1 MLRGTLLW
9 LSRRRALLHFVTRR
23 SLPRAFARRFVA
35 GETLDD
41 AVAAVRAVNARG
53 MSASLDLLGESVT
66 ATAEAIAARDAII
79 RVVDRIAT
87 LGLDANVSVKLTQL
101 GLDLD
106 PAVCRANMLAILERA
121 APHRIFVRVDM
132 EGSPYTERT
141 LRLFREHLHPGSG
154 DLVGVVIQ
162 SALRRS
168 DRDLEDLIRM
178 GARVRLVKGA
188 YAESHQIAFPDKRDV
203 DAAFA
208 RQTRRLLDAGC
219 YPAIATH
226 DARLIAAAKQHALA
240 RGYGPER
247 FEFQL
252 LYGVRRD
259 LQERLRAEGHR
270 VRVYIPFGTHWYPYL
285 MRRLA
290 ERPANIASVTGS
302 VIKEAF
308 ARG

>member
-41 AVAAVRAVNARG
+41 AVGAVRAVNARG
-53 MSASLDLLGESVT
+53 LSATLDLLGESVT
-66 ATAEAIAARDAII
+66 STPESVAARDQILE
-79 RVVDRIAT
+79 VVDRIVAG
-87 LGLDANVSVKLTQL
+87 GLNANVSVKLTQL
-101 GLDLD
+101 GLDID
-106 PAVCRANMLAILERA
+106 PEVCRANMVAILRRA

-141 LRLFREHLHPGSG
+141 LRLFREHLHPQFG

-162 SALRRS
+162 TMLRRS
-168 DRDLEDLIRM
+168 DRDVEDLIKLN
-178 GARVRLVKGA
+178 ARVRLVKGA
-188 YAESHQIAFPDKRDV
+188 YVESHQIAYPDKRDV

-208 RQTRRLLDAGC
+208 RQAERLLDAGC
-219 YPAIATH
+219 RPAVATH
-226 DARLIAAAKQHALA
+226 DERLIDAARQHARD
-240 RGYGPER
+240 RGYGPDQ
-247 FEFQL
+247 FEFQM

-259 LQERLRAEGHR
+259 LQERLRAEGYR
-270 VRVYIPFGTHWYPYL
+270 VRVYVPFGTHWYPYL

-290 ERPANIASVTGS
+290 ERPANIASITGS
-302 VIKEAF
+302 VLKEAM
-308 ARG
+308 ARK

>member
-53 MSASLDLLGESVT
+53 MPATLDLLGESVT
-66 ATAEAIAARDAII
+66 STAESVAARDQIVRI
-79 RVVDRIAT
+79 VDRIAAT
-87 LGLDANVSVKLTQL
+87 GLDANVSVKLTQL
-101 GLDLD
+101 GLDVD
-106 PAVCRANMLAILERA
+106 PEACRANMLAILERA
-121 APHRIFVRVDM
+121 ARHGIFVRVDM

-141 LRLFREHLHPGSG
+141 LRLFREHLHPEFGG
-154 DLVGVVIQ
+154 LVGVVIQ
-162 SALRRS
+162 TMLRRS
-168 DRDLEDLIRM
+168 DRDVEDLIRM

-188 YAESHQIAFPDKRDV
+188 YAESHQIAYPDKRDV

-208 RQTRRLLDAGC
+208 RQVERLLDAGC
-219 YPAIATH
+219 YPAFATH
-226 DARLIAAAKQHALA
+226 DEHLIAATRQYAGG

-247 FEFQL
+247 FEFQM

-259 LQERLRAEGHR
+259 LQERLRAEGYR
-270 VRVYIPFGTHWYPYL
+270 IRVYVPFGTQWYPYL

-290 ERPANIASVTGS
+290 ERPANIAFILGNVVREG
-302 VIKEAF
+302 V
-308 ARG
+308 RR

>member
-53 MSASLDLLGESVT
+53 MPATLDLLGESVT
-66 ATAEAIAARDAII
+66 STAESVAARDQIVRI
-79 RVVDRIAT
+79 VDRIAAT
-87 LGLDANVSVKLTQL
+87 GLDANVSVKLTQL
-101 GLDLD
+101 GLDVD
-106 PAVCRANMLAILERA
+106 PEACRANMLAILERA
-121 APHRIFVRVDM
+121 ARHGIFVRVDM

-141 LRLFREHLHPGSG
+141 LRLFREHLHPEFGG
-154 DLVGVVIQ
+154 LVGVVIQ
-162 SALRRS
+162 TMLRRS
-168 DRDLEDLIRM
+168 DRDVEDLIRM

-188 YAESHQIAFPDKRDV
+188 YAESHQIAYPDKRDV

-208 RQTRRLLDAGC
+208 RQVERLLDAGC
-219 YPAIATH
+219 YPAFATH
-226 DARLIAAAKQHALA
+226 DEHLIAATRQYAGG

-247 FEFQL
+247 FEFQM

-259 LQERLRAEGHR
+259 LQERLRAEGYR
-270 VRVYIPFGTHWYPYL
+270 IRVYVPFGTHWYPYF

-290 ERPANIASVTGS
+290 ERPANVAFITGS
-302 VIKEAF
+302 LLRETLS
-308 ARG
+308 RT

>member
-1 MLRGTLLW
+1 MLRNTLLW
-9 LSRRRALLHFVTRR
+9 LSRRRAMLHFVTRR

-41 AVAAVRAVNARG
+41 AISAVRGVNARG
-53 MSASLDLLGESVT
+53 MSASLDLLGESVSST
-66 ATAEAIAARDAII
+66 ADALAARDRILEI
-79 RVVDRIAT
+79 LDRVVAE
-87 LGLDANVSVKLTQL
+87 GVNANVSVKLTQL

-106 PAVCRANMLAILERA
+106 PGVCRDNMMAILERA

-141 LRLFREHLHPGSG
+141 LRLFREHLHPRFG

-168 DRDLEDLIRM
+168 ERDVEDLIRM
-178 GARVRLVKGA
+178 GARVRMVKGA
-188 YAESHQIAFPDKRDV
+188 YAESHQIAYPAKRDV

-208 RQTRRLLDAGC
+208 RLTERLLDAGC
-219 YPAIATH
+219 CPAVATH
-226 DARLIAAAKQHALA
+226 DGRLVDAVKWRAAE

-247 FEFQL
+247 FEFQM

-259 LQERLRAEGHR
+259 LQERLRAEGYR
-270 VRVYIPFGTHWYPYL
+270 VRVYIPFGTNWYPYL

-290 ERPANIASVTGS
+290 ERPANIASITGS
-302 VIKEAF
+302 VLKEAF
-308 ARG
+308 SRG

>member
-9 LSRRRALLHFVTRR
+9 LSRRQALLHFVTRR

-41 AVAAVRAVNARG
+41 AAAAVRAVDARG
-53 MSASLDLLGESVT
+53 MAASLDLLGESVSS
-66 ATAEAIAARDAII
+66 TAEAVAARDEII
-79 RVVDRIAT
+79 RIVDRIAA
-87 LGLDANVSVKLTQL
+87 LGLNAHVSVKLTQL

-106 PAVCRANMLAILERA
+106 PAVCRANMVTILERA
-121 APHRIFVRVDM
+121 APRRIFVRVDM

-141 LRLFREHLHPGSG
+141 LRLFREHLHPRFG
-154 DLVGVVIQ
+154 DLVGVVVQ

-168 DRDLEDLIRM
+168 DRDVEDLIRM
-178 GARVRLVKGA
+178 RARVRLVKGA
-188 YAESHQIAFPDKRDV
+188 YAESHQVAFPDKRDV

-208 RQTRRLLDAGC
+208 RQAQRLMDAGC

-226 DARLIAAAKQHALA
+226 DNRLIAAAKRYAQE
-240 RGYGPER
+240 RGYGPGR
-247 FEFQL
+247 FEFQM

-259 LQERLRAEGHR
+259 LQERLRAEGYH

-290 ERPANIASVTGS
+290 ERPANIASITGS

-308 ARG
+308 ARK